1 MGYPH
6 VMSNGE
12 RGTKRVGRR
21 IAERREGWAGQKC
34 CLLTVSLSS
43 LQLRS
48 PPTLFPSSCDILIR
62 TDSPGKDRGHIPCRV
77 SLLPFRSVAILPPG
91 SL

>member
-6 VMSNGE
+6 VRIMGKEALSEGE
-12 RGTKRVGRR
+12 RLLKEERGGRGKK
-21 IAERREGWAGQKC
+21 AAW
-34 CLLTVSLSS
+34 
-43 LQLRS
+43 S
-48 PPTLFPSSCDILIR
+48 PFPFLFPNFAAHPPSFLAPVTLIR

>member
-6 VMSNGE
+6 VRSNGE
-12 RGTKRVGRR
+12 RGTERVREKRGVGGAKRLP
-21 IAERREGWAGQKC
+21 AH
-34 CLLTVSLSS
+34 LSPS

-48 PPTLFPSSCDILIR
+48 SPTLFPRSCDILIR
-62 TDSPGKDRGHIPCRV
+62 TDSPGKDRGHITCRV
-77 SLLPFRSVAILPPG
+77 SLLPFRRVAILPPG